1 MIHPRLRLKFQNPNL
16 FFIPQES
23 GNIIEKE
30 ARSNRDIIYGARAMN
45 AQLPLFM
52 RRETQDYDVYSK
64 KPRATADRIQRK
76 LDKEVAGGKD
86 DFYMKPALHKGTY
99 KVMHEGADGKKRT
112 RDDIGIVD
120 YTSMPNQISTVR
132 IEGIRYESIPSI
144 AKRKKEILQDPES
157 EYRHEKDRSDLER
170 IKYSRILRGRVF

>member
-1 MIHPRLRLKFQNPNL
+1 MKSLDKKIFKQAD
-16 FFIPQES
+16 FFFMNQGVS
-23 GNIIEKE
+23 NVIETNAKKE
-30 ARSNRDIIYGARAMN
+30 KHIIYGARAMN

-52 RRETQDYDVYSK
+52 RRETQDYDVYSS
-64 KPRATADRIQRK
+64 KPKQTADMVQRR

-120 YTSMPNQISTVR
+120 YTIMPNQISTVR

-157 EYRHEKDRSDLER
+157 EYRHDKDRSDLER
-170 IKYSRILRGRVF
+170 IKYSRILKGRVF